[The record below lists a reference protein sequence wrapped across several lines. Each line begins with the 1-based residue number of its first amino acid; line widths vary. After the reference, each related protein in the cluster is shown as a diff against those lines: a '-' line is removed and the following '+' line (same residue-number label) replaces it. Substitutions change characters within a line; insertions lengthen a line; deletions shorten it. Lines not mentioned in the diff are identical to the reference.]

1 VLGLHANGATPLF
14 QALLNLVK
22 ALAQQQLQ
30 NAVIGAEAALALRG
44 LAREL
49 LQGLLLLD
57 CRVKNLYQRSLR
69 FYKK

>member
-1 VLGLHANGATPLF
+1 LF

-57 CRVKNLYQRSLR
+57 CRVKNLDQRSLR